1 MKSNSKLLFISII
14 ALIFIA
20 FSANL
25 LIISL
30 KIEDKS
36 NMMLGLLV
44 PGFILFIAACFVSI
58 FEIGSKYFRKKEKYK
73 YELEANKEILELK
86 LQTNAIEKDKD
97 IQKLKQDIIVKEKDE
112 KIHELE
118 KKINEND
125 EFAKN
130 IQKLESLTIEQK
142 SEIEKE
148 QEFSKKVKDEVRMI
162 EKNKLINIL
171 KLALALE
178 KSKDEKKID
187 ELRKEISRVLV
198 TDSFVENA
206 DKEEKEFYE
215 SVIQKLIEK
224 LASTSS

>member
-86 LQTNAIEKDKD
+86 LQTNAI
-97 IQKLKQDIIVKEKDE
+97 EKDE